1 MNQAAGAVV
10 PTRWDPAVFV
20 AAPRTRVFGYL
31 ADPRHRPEW
40 QASLDRVQLLDDG
53 EPRVGMR
60 WIDHLKG
67 GPSFE
72 LQIIAME
79 PPDVWAETGRIGP
92 LTAFVTLLFEDETRD
107 GVEGTCVRVVT
118 RVRGAR
124 LATPVGWLGTAALAL
139 LVRVDLPR
147 LARAAAR
154 P

>member
-1 MNQAAGAVV
+1 MTESYGAVV
-10 PTRWDPAVFV
+10 PSRWDPAVFV
-20 AAPRTRVFGYL
+20 AAPRTKVFDYL

-53 EPRVGMR
+53 PPRVGMR
-60 WIDHLKG
+60 WVDHLTV

-72 LQIIAME
+72 LQIIGME
-79 PPDVWAETGRIGP
+79 PHDLWAEMGRIGP
-92 LTAFVTLLFEDETRD
+92 LRAFVTMLFQDEVRD
-107 GVEGTCVRVVT
+107 GEAGTCVRIVT

-124 LATPVGWLGTAALAL
+124 LAKPVGWVATAALAL

-147 LARAAAR
+147 LARAAAQ